1 MNFAWLFKS
10 SKDFQLDKST
20 FVNLRWIA
28 LLGQLVTISIV
39 KIIFQFDFHFL
50 LCNFIVGIGVFT
62 NLLLQFK
69 IKQNQ
74 LNNNLSTIYLAY
86 DIIQLGILIY
96 LTGGINNPFI
106 FLLII
111 PSVFSSTYLKLIST
125 INLAIITIFILIFL
139 TFFHLD
145 LPSSKDLHFHVPDY
159 YLYAVP
165 LAIIVGLIFLVYF
178 GLKFGA
184 ESRKRKEAL
193 DNIQNIIAKEHE
205 LLSLGGQAA
214 AAAHSLGTPL
224 STISL
229 VINELKDEL
238 KDELKGNKKLEKD
251 IDLLINQS
259 NRCNEILKKLSINPH
274 VEDEFIS
281 SEATFHDYL
290 SEIIRSYQEISEKK
304 FLLDTEKN
312 KNSISFRRS
321 VEINYGL
328 RNFIGNAN
336 KFSKQNIK
344 VKLLSDEKNTEI
356 QISDDGPGFPKDI
369 IDKLGEPYIKSSS
382 QEVKPKM
389 GLGLGTFI
397 GKTLLEKNYGKIN
410 FTNNSE
416 TKGAIVNISWLN
428 ADLNKI

>member
-1 MNFAWLFKS
+1 MKFSEVFT
-10 SKDFQLDKST
+10 SKDNIQLDKKT
-20 FVNLRWIA
+20 LVILRWIA
-28 LLGQLVTISIV
+28 IVGQFFTISIV
-39 KIIFQFDFHFL
+39 YFFLSFELPFFYCSVIIL
-50 LCNFIVGIGVFT
+50 VGVLT
-62 NLLLQFK
+62 NIYLQFK
-69 IKQNQ
+69 VRENQ
-74 LNNNLSTIYLAY
+74 LSNFHSTIYLLY
-86 DIIQLGILIY
+86 DLVQLAALLY
-96 LTGGINNPFI
+96 FTGGITNPFTI
-106 FLLII
+106 LLIVPAI
-111 PSVFSSTYLKLIST
+111 VSSTFLSLRST
-125 INLAIITIFILIFL
+125 LNLSFVTIMILLVL
-139 TFFHLD
+139 TLYHLP
-145 LPSSKDLHFHVPDY
+145 LPHSGDLHFHVPNY
-159 YLYAVP
+159 YLYAIP
-165 LAIIVGLIFLVYF
+165 IAIIVGLIFLVYF

-193 DNIQNIIAKEHE
+193 DNIQNVIAKEHE

-229 VINELKDEL
+229 VVNEL

-251 IDLLINQS
+251 IDLLISQS
-259 NRCNEILKKLSINPH
+259 DRCNEILKKLSMNPH

-281 SEATFHDYL
+281 SEATFQDYL

-336 KFSKQNIK
+336 KFSKQKVEIK
-344 VKLLSDEKNTEI
+344 LMSNEKNTEI
-356 QISDDGPGFPKDI
+356 QICDDGHGFPNDI

-382 QEVKPKM
+382 QEIMSKT

-410 FTNNSE
+410 FKNISE
-416 TKGAIVNISWLN
+416 TKGALVNISWLN